1 MASIPLRPPSCSH
14 QHPHTQLGR
23 CSHLSAQGYLGPG
36 GDIQELHGIFARLP
50 IPWLPPHR
58 CEAMQNPSTPSS
70 QCCLLLGPRQV
81 GSLLENPGDIGQ
93 RAGRAQP
100 GRSCQAGDIP
110 SPLTGISSPAQDL
123 QLQSDQSC
131 ALPCSS
137 SALHL
142 RSAPGASAKGPPPAA
157 GGTWEPRSAPCLQRR
172 TAPQAM
178 RAPAGTVLLDLGGR
192 FGLTVTLT
200 PAGRRAKWQQAAG
213 MLQVWPCSPKPIP
226 RPKEVGQ
233 RPIRRQKAEKWHW
246 AARWAL
252 RCGWV
257 HPHCRLPG

>member
-1 MASIPLRPPSCSH
+1 MPCGIDPLMAFSNYPQGSL
-14 QHPHTQLGR
+14 HP
-23 CSHLSAQGYLGPG
+23 
-36 GDIQELHGIFARLP
+36 RLP
-50 IPWLPPHR
+50 LPT
-58 CEAMQNPSTPSS
+58 PSTAEE
-70 QCCLLLGPRQV
+70 QRHHTRPR
-81 GSLLENPGDIGQ
+81 
-93 RAGRAQP
+93 RAHPTRTA
-100 GRSCQAGDIP
+100 
-110 SPLTGISSPAQDL
+110 
-123 QLQSDQSC
+123 
-131 ALPCSS
+131 PCT
-137 SALHL
+137 
-142 RSAPGASAKGPPPAA
+142 SAKGPPPAA

-200 PAGRRAKWQQAAG
+200 PAGRRAKRQQAAG